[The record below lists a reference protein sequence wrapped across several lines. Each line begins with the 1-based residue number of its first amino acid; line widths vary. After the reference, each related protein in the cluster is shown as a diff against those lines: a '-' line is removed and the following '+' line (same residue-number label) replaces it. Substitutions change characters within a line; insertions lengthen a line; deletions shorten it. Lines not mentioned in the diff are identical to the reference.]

1 MIYYIEHDS
10 PLGTLLL
17 AATEQGL
24 CGIYFEE
31 HKHFKGKG
39 EWQHQ
44 PDNSH
49 LQKAVQQLDEYFKGA
64 RKTFDLQLD
73 IQGTAFQCKVWH
85 ALSSLQFGEVI
96 TYTEHAN
103 RLGNTKA
110 VRAVS
115 TAIGKNPISIIVPCH
130 RVIGTSGALTG
141 YAGGL
146 ERKQFLL
153 THEAQSCYLFN

>member
-1 MIYYIEHDS
+1 MIYYTDHDS

-24 CGIYFEE
+24 CGIYFEQ
-31 HKHFKGKG
+31 HKHFKGKEG
-39 EWQHQ
+39 WQHDPAHQ
-44 PDNSH
+44 Y
-49 LQKAVQQLDEYFKGA
+49 LQKVALQLDEYFKGA

-73 IQGTAFQCKVWH
+73 MHGTEFQRKVWY
-85 ALSSLQFGEVI
+85 ALSNIQFGEVT
-96 TYTEHAN
+96 TYMGHAN
-103 RLGNTKA
+103 QLDNVKA
-110 VRAVS
+110 VRAIG
-115 TAIGKNPISIIVPCH
+115 TAIGKNPIAIIVPCH

-153 THEAQSCYLFN
+153 THEARFR

>member
-1 MIYYIEHDS
+1 MIYYTEHDS

-39 EWQHQ
+39 EWQHD
-44 PDNSH
+44 PAH
-49 LQKAVQQLDEYFKGA
+49 PFLQKTVLQLDEYFKGI
-64 RKTFDLQLD
+64 RKVFDLQLD
-73 IQGTAFQCKVWH
+73 MHGTEFQCKVWH
-85 ALSSLQFGEVI
+85 ALSSIRFGEI
-96 TYTEHAN
+96 TTYMEHAN
-103 RLGNTKA
+103 HLGNVKA
-110 VRAVS
+110 VRAIG
-115 TAIGKNPISIIVPCH
+115 TAIGKNPISIVVPCH

-146 ERKQFLL
+146 KRKQFLL
-153 THEAQSCYLFN
+153 THEAQFR

>member
-17 AATEQGL
+17 ATSEQGL

-31 HKHFKGKG
+31 HRHFKGKG
-39 EWQHQ
+39 DWQHQ
-44 PDNSH
+44 PSNRY
-49 LQKAVQQLDEYFKGA
+49 LQQAALQLDEYFKST
-64 RKTFDLQLD
+64 RKTFDVPLD
-73 IQGTAFQCKVWH
+73 IHGTEFQCKVWR
-85 ALSSLQFGEVI
+85 ALSNIQFGEVI
-96 TYTEHAN
+96 TYTELAN

-110 VRAVS
+110 VRAIS

-130 RVIGTSGALTG
+130 RVIGVSGALTG

-146 ERKQFLL
+146 GRKQFLL
-153 THEAQSCYLFN
+153 AHEAQSH

>member
-17 AATEQGL
+17 AASEQGL

-31 HKHFKGKG
+31 HRHFKGKG

-44 PDNSH
+44 PSNKH
-49 LQKAVQQLDEYFKGA
+49 LQKAALQLDEYFKGT
-64 RKTFDLQLD
+64 RKIFDVPLD
-73 IQGTAFQCKVWH
+73 IHGTEFQCKVWH
-85 ALSSLQFGEVI
+85 ALSNIRFGEI
-96 TYTEHAN
+96 RTYTEHAN
-103 RLGNTKA
+103 RLGNIKA
-110 VRAVS
+110 VRAIG

-153 THEAQSCYLFN
+153 THEARPH